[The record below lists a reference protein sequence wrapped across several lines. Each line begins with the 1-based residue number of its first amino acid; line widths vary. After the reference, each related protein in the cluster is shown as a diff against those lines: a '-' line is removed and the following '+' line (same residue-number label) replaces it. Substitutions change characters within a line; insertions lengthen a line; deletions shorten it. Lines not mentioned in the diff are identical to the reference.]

1 MNDLS
6 MMRPTAWQLFL
17 DLAEE
22 GSLSRLAL
30 RQERAQPQLSRQL
43 AELEAACGTPLFVR
57 HARGLQLS
65 EYGQWVLP
73 LVRAWLTQTQA
84 LQNEMRHGLGVA
96 VGEVRLGVIPSAV
109 RPLVMPALAALREQH
124 PLVRLTVTEAL
135 DSQMDH
141 SLQSASVDMAV
152 RYVHPAGL
160 RPGDQVLQ
168 SVGTYLVGPPGDALT
183 RRKTVAFSRLQGL
196 PLVLPCRPSAWRETL
211 DGLAQQQGFALHV
224 AWEADSLLV
233 QKESAMQGV
242 AHTLLGPLALEPER
256 SQGRLQV
263 ALVVEPSLPR
273 LIVLTMRPGLTPN
286 LAHQAVADAIMA
298 KAPAPAG
305 QGGG

>member
-6 MMRPTAWQLFL
+6 MMRPAAWQLFL
-17 DLAEE
+17 DLAKE

-73 LVRAWLTQTQA
+73 LVRGWLAQTQA
-84 LQNEMRHGLGVA
+84 LQDEIRHGVGVA

-109 RPLVMPALAALREQH
+109 GPVVMPALAALRLNH
-124 PLVRLTVTEAL
+124 PLVRLTITEAL
-135 DSQMDH
+135 DSLMDH

-160 RPGDQVLQ
+160 RAGDQVLQ

-183 RRKTVAFSRLQGL
+183 RRKTVPFACLQGL
-196 PLVLPCRPSAWRETL
+196 PLVVPCKPSAWRDTL
-211 DGLAQQQGFALHV
+211 DGLAQQQGFALQV
-224 AWEADSLLV
+224 ALEADSLRV
-233 QKESAMQGV
+233 QKDSAMQGV

-256 SQGRLQV
+256 SQKRLQV
-263 ALVVEPSLPR
+263 ALVVAPALPR

-286 LAHQAVADAIMA
+286 LAHRAVVDAIMA
-298 KAPAPAG
+298 SAQAQPGPAA
-305 QGGG
+305 

>member
-1 MNDLS
+1 
-6 MMRPTAWQLFL
+6 
-17 DLAEE
+17 
-22 GSLSRLAL
+22 
-30 RQERAQPQLSRQL
+30 
-43 AELEAACGTPLFVR
+43 
-57 HARGLQLS
+57 
-65 EYGQWVLP
+65 
-73 LVRAWLTQTQA
+73 
-84 LQNEMRHGLGVA
+84 
-96 VGEVRLGVIPSAV
+96 
-109 RPLVMPALAALREQH
+109 
-124 PLVRLTVTEAL
+124 
-135 DSQMDH
+135 
-141 SLQSASVDMAV
+141 
-152 RYVHPAGL
+152 
-160 RPGDQVLQ
+160 
-168 SVGTYLVGPPGDALT
+168 
-183 RRKTVAFSRLQGL
+183 
-196 PLVLPCRPSAWRETL
+196 LVLPCRPSAWRETL

>member
-73 LVRAWLTQTQA
+73 LVHGWLAQTQA

-96 VGEVRLGVIPSAV
+96 VG
-109 RPLVMPALAALREQH
+109 
-124 PLVRLTVTEAL
+124 
-135 DSQMDH
+135 
-141 SLQSASVDMAV
+141 
-152 RYVHPAGL
+152 
-160 RPGDQVLQ
+160 
-168 SVGTYLVGPPGDALT
+168 
-183 RRKTVAFSRLQGL
+183 
-196 PLVLPCRPSAWRETL
+196 
-211 DGLAQQQGFALHV
+211 
-224 AWEADSLLV
+224 
-233 QKESAMQGV
+233 
-242 AHTLLGPLALEPER
+242 
-256 SQGRLQV
+256 
-263 ALVVEPSLPR
+263 
-273 LIVLTMRPGLTPN
+273 
-286 LAHQAVADAIMA
+286 
-298 KAPAPAG
+298 
-305 QGGG
+305 